1 MDGEQQVRV
10 VVPLLDDHVDAVIQS
25 LTQGG
30 TVRRNGSTDSSAEG
44 AQIKFAV
51 WLISQFEG
59 ALC

>member
-30 TVRRNGSTDSSAEG
+30 TVRRNGSADSSAERE
-44 AQIKFAV
+44 QINLSFVAGFTN
-51 WLISQFEG
+51 QG
-59 ALC
+59 